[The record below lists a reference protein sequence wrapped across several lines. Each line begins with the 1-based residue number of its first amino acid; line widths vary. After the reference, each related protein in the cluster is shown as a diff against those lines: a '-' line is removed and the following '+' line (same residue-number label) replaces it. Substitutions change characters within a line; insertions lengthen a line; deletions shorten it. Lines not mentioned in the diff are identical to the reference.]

1 MSDKKNK
8 YNTVKKAIEAFIQLL
23 GEYESYKL
31 SNIEDVEE
39 YNCNIY
45 NEISLQH
52 ELGLFLREYLE
63 GTWKIFFE
71 KSMYSNQNKKND
83 KKENTKENSL
93 WIKKEVD
100 LVAIKY
106 ENGKISGKYA
116 IELKFSKGIN
126 ARTPENMFDF
136 IKDIHFMEQVK
147 KYKDFTKTYNLIIVD
162 SPKYYDKYYY
172 EKKNRPYIYYIFKAE
187 SDGKIEIP
195 KIPDNDK
202 KKYIHPTGNSESK
215 EFILE
220 KEYKNI
226 CWKPIG
232 NLKKL
237 ENYRYLFIEVD

>member
-1 MSDKKNK
+1 
-8 YNTVKKAIEAFIQLL
+8 
-23 GEYESYKL
+23 
-31 SNIEDVEE
+31 
-39 YNCNIY
+39 
-45 NEISLQH
+45 
-52 ELGLFLREYLE
+52 
-63 GTWKIFFE
+63 
-71 KSMYSNQNKKND
+71 MYSNQKKKND
-83 KKENTKENSL
+83 KKENSI

-106 ENGKISGKYA
+106 ENGKISERYA